1 MEEEIWTPSSDIPD
15 GKCTICRIDIQ
26 GHGNNPSPVKEE
38 GKCCDTCNSLIVL
51 PHRLRAAGMSEDEIQ
66 SYLAMILDREKVEE
80 EDKPRISVKDGQ
92 TVIKTKTGTTI
103 VSGGDI
109 TINGKKVKQGGNPI
123 DPWEYTRRQ
132 YDPKY
137 YYDPRYRSYSK

>member
-15 GKCTICRIDIQ
+15 GKCTICRIDIE

-92 TVIKTKTGTTI
+92 TVVRTKTGTTI

-109 TINGKKVKQGGNPI
+109 TINGKKVRPGSY
-123 DPWEYTRRQ
+123 DPRDYWRQQ

-137 YYDPRYRSYSK
+137 HSYRK

>member
-51 PHRLRAAGMSEDEIQ
+51 PHRLRAAGMSEGEIQ

-92 TVIKTKTGTTI
+92 TVVRTKTGTTI

-109 TINGKKVKQGGNPI
+109 TINGKKVRSGGY
-123 DPWEYTRRQ
+123 DPRDYWRRQ
-132 YDPKY
+132 YAPY
-137 YYDPRYRSYSK
+137 YGSHEK

>member
-15 GKCTICRIDIQ
+15 GKCTICRIDIE

-92 TVIKTKTGTTI
+92 TVVRTKTGTTI

-109 TINGKKVKQGGNPI
+109 TINGKKVRPGGYNPR
-123 DPWEYTRRQ
+123 DYENWRHQ
-132 YDPKY
+132 YDPN
-137 YYDPRYRSYSK
+137 YRSYRK

>member
-15 GKCTICRIDIQ
+15 GKCTICRIDIE

-92 TVIKTKTGTTI
+92 TILRTKTGTTI

-109 TINGKKVKQGGNPI
+109 TINGKKVRPGGYHPR
-123 DPWEYTRRQ
+123 DYWRQQ

-137 YYDPRYRSYSK
+137 QSYRK

>member
-51 PHRLRAAGMSEDEIQ
+51 PHRLRAADMSEDEIQ

-80 EDKPRISVKDGQ
+80 EDKPRISVKDGK
-92 TVIKTKTGTTI
+92 TVIRTKTGTTI

-109 TINGKKVKQGGNPI
+109 TINGKKVRPGYEPRDYEN
-123 DPWEYTRRQ
+123 WRQ
-132 YDPKY
+132 RYDPNY
-137 YYDPRYRSYSK
+137 HSYRK

>member
-1 MEEEIWTPSSDIPD
+1 
-15 GKCTICRIDIQ
+15 
-26 GHGNNPSPVKEE
+26 
-38 GKCCDTCNSLIVL
+38 
-51 PHRLRAAGMSEDEIQ
+51 MSEDEIQ
-66 SYLAMILDREKVEE
+66 SYLATILDREKVKE

-109 TINGKKVKQGGNPI
+109 TINGKKVKPGSKPI

-137 YYDPRYRSYSK
+137 YDPNIYRSYRK

>member
-15 GKCTICRIDIQ
+15 GKCTICRIDIE

-92 TVIKTKTGTTI
+92 TVVRTKTGTTI

-109 TINGKKVKQGGNPI
+109 TINGKKVRPGY
-123 DPWEYTRRQ
+123 DPRDYWRQQ

-137 YYDPRYRSYSK
+137 HSYRK

>member
-1 MEEEIWTPSSDIPD
+1 MEEEIWTPSSDVPD
-15 GKCTICRIDIQ
+15 GKCTICRIDIE

-80 EDKPRISVKDGQ
+80 EEKSSISVKDGK
-92 TVIKTKTGTTI
+92 TVIRTKTGTTI

-109 TINGKKVKQGGNPI
+109 TINGKKVRPGSYHPR
-123 DPWEYTRRQ
+123 DYWREQ

-137 YYDPRYRSYSK
+137 HSYRK

>member
-15 GKCTICRIDIQ
+15 GKCTICRIDIE

-51 PHRLRAAGMSEDEIQ
+51 PHRLRAAEMSEDEIQ

-80 EDKPRISVKDGQ
+80 EEKSSISVKDGK
-92 TVIKTKTGTTI
+92 TVVRTKTGTTI

-109 TINGKKVKQGGNPI
+109 TINGKKIRPGP
-123 DPWEYTRRQ
+123 
-132 YDPKY
+132 
-137 YYDPRYRSYSK
+137 YDPRDYYNRAYDPNYRSYKK

>member
-80 EDKPRISVKDGQ
+80 EDKPRISVKDGK
-92 TVIKTKTGTTI
+92 TVVRTKTGTTI

-109 TINGKKVKQGGNPI
+109 TINGKKVRPGGY
-123 DPWEYTRRQ
+123 DPRDYWRRQ
-132 YDPKY
+132 YAPY
-137 YYDPRYRSYSK
+137 YGSHEK

>member
-15 GKCTICRIDIQ
+15 GKCTICRIDIK

-92 TVIKTKTGTTI
+92 TILRTKTGTTI

-109 TINGKKVKQGGNPI
+109 TINGKKVRQGPY
-123 DPWEYTRRQ
+123 DPRDYWRQQ

-137 YYDPRYRSYSK
+137 QSYRK

>member
-15 GKCTICRIDIQ
+15 GKCTICRIDIE

-80 EDKPRISVKDGQ
+80 EDKPRISVKDSQ
-92 TVIKTKTGTTI
+92 TVVRTQTGTTI

-109 TINGKKVKQGGNPI
+109 TINGKKVRPGGYNPR
-123 DPWEYTRRQ
+123 DYENWRHQ
-132 YDPKY
+132 YDPNY
-137 YYDPRYRSYSK
+137 QSYRK